1 MCTWDPGRDP
11 KMELQISQVEP
22 ATRDP
27 LSGTPK
33 YLTHFMSLTLG
44 FLGGIERDQW
54 QEMD

>member
-1 MCTWDPGRDP
+1 MSTWDPGRDP

-33 YLTHFMSLTLG
+33 YLTHFMPLTLG